1 MTRLPVTWAVNRP
14 PSPRKLIASTL
25 PAIMLSTVGSN
36 RELSE
41 FSIDGVRTS
50 GVRHGVFSDM

>member
-1 MTRLPVTWAVNRP
+1 M
-14 PSPRKLIASTL
+14 ASTL

-41 FSIDGVRTS
+41 FSMDGAGTP

>member
-1 MTRLPVTWAVNRP
+1 
-14 PSPRKLIASTL
+14 
-25 PAIMLSTVGSN
+25 MLSTVGSN

-41 FSIDGVRTS
+41 FSVDAVGTS

>member
-1 MTRLPVTWAVNRP
+1 M
-14 PSPRKLIASTL
+14 ASTL

-41 FSIDGVRTS
+41 LSIDGVGTS
-50 GVRHGVFSDM
+50 GVRHGVFSDI